1 MREIVKTFKH
11 QWLIFSVAE
20 KEMLSQRDAIARAI
34 LEKLS
39 LDNDSRWIG
48 YSTRCDIQEFCFVRG
63 GKVSYPRDC

>member
-39 LDNDSRWIG
+39 LDNDSRWI
-48 YSTRCDIQEFCFVRG
+48 
-63 GKVSYPRDC
+63 